1 MNYNNDIVYSLKIF
15 ANGVKAFC
23 IVLVTLKFLY
33 DNRELSD
40 DEIKNEDGDIGEL
53 SMSTKVSL
61 GISFVITAA
70 FALSLLGYI
79 RLSEFIINRFIV
91 SALIIGIYY
100 IIDKLLRVIF
110 HQVLRFKFWIRT
122 LKINRRTLVKSEF
135 LVQPA
140 AQPGFVGFG
149 RIDHSGGLGR
159 FG

>member
-1 MNYNNDIVYSLKIF
+1 
-15 ANGVKAFC
+15 
-23 IVLVTLKFLY
+23 
-33 DNRELSD
+33 
-40 DEIKNEDGDIGEL
+40 
-53 SMSTKVSL
+53 MSTKVSL

-110 HQVLRFKFWIRT
+110 HQVLRFKFWIRM

-135 LVQPA
+135 GSA
-140 AQPGFVGFG
+140 CCSARFCGFWP
-149 RIDHSGGLGR
+149 D
-159 FG
+159 